1 MATNMSTVMT
11 GHERIRSIIAVVES
25 HFSWTLDCPMK
36 FGIYVP
42 DIADREHVPLL
53 IFLSGGLDF
62 PVNSS
67 LRITLQIDLNC
78 TEQNWITKS
87 GMQRLASKY
96 GFLVANPD
104 TSPRKPPTRIR
115 WLPCIKEKIIF
126 QVVLK
131 SKWMRTLGR
140 VQDTT

>member
-1 MATNMSTVMT
+1 
-11 GHERIRSIIAVVES
+11 
-25 HFSWTLDCPMK
+25 MK

-53 IFLSGGLDF
+53 IFLSGGFDLLG
-62 PVNSS
+62 NSP
-67 LRITLQIDLNC
+67 LRIALRIGLNC

-104 TSPRKPPTRIR
+104 TSPRIITTRIR
-115 WLPCIKEKIIF
+115 
-126 QVVLK
+126 
-131 SKWMRTLGR
+131 
-140 VQDTT
+140 